1 MSRNGIFNAAG
12 LKQYKDA
19 ITTDS
24 NEWRVEI
31 AIGFSDLGL
40 IPGQEN
46 KSIAFAIFIRDN
58 GQDIAHWPDN
68 SDKDSP
74 KTWGALS
81 SRNSWGKVDLE
92 TQSLMAV
99 PTAPITGE
107 NVTIAFMYTN
117 KGNSPF
123 SGVQIGFYVDNA
135 LIKMLNDTRVI
146 EPSGSLIASA
156 IWRATSGNHTIS
168 VKLDPLNIIYETNKD
183 NNELSI
189 TIAAKLAMLTIKAE
203 EGVNITVNGNVT
215 RVGSSKE
222 AIFYANLSEV
232 RISAQKTNYF
242 ADNRYV
248 FQRWKLDD
256 VGSNNS
262 TIMLLISGDMEIEA
276 IYKAEYMVRMSFLDS
291 KGHQISPPSTVRFIA
306 PNGSSIVLRGGY
318 DIWLSQG
325 TMTIT
330 SINWSDVN
338 VLPSDSNYNV
348 VGPRTLS
355 LNCKV
360 FDVTVAVGDSLDLP
374 VAGANVMLVLPNGT
388 KASRVTGFDGK
399 AIFLR
404 IPTGRLSG
412 TVSNLGII
420 TTITGRELISD
431 LTLNVTLALS
441 FGTIVFMIII
451 VAAILVV
458 LAFYW
463 RRKAKRQESDKL
475 LRSLG
480 PPV

>member
-1 MSRNGIFNAAG
+1 M
-12 LKQYKDA
+12 
-19 ITTDS
+19 
-24 NEWRVEI
+24 
-31 AIGFSDLGL
+31 
-40 IPGQEN
+40 
-46 KSIAFAIFIRDN
+46 DN
-58 GQDIAHWPDN
+58 
-68 SDKDSP
+68 
-74 KTWGALS
+74 
-81 SRNSWGKVDLE
+81 VDLE
-92 TQSLMAV
+92 AQSLMAV

-168 VKLDPLNIIYETNKD
+168 VKLDPLNIIYETNED

-189 TIAAKLAMLTIKAE
+189 TIAAKLARLTIKAE

-215 RVGSSKE
+215 RVGSSNE
-222 AIFYANLSEV
+222 AVFYANLNEV
-232 RISAQKTNYF
+232 QIVAQKVNYL
-242 ADNRYV
+242 ADTKYV

-262 TIMLLISGDMEIEA
+262 TIMLLISGDTEIEA

-338 VLPSDSNYNV
+338 VMPSDSNYNIL
-348 VGPRTLS
+348 GPRTLS

-388 KASRVTGFDGK
+388 KVSRVTGFDGK

-431 LTLNVTLALS
+431 LTLNVALVLS
-441 FGTIVFMIII
+441 FGTIMFVTAVAVI
-451 VAAILVV
+451 VVSGLFI
-458 LAFYW
+458 W
-463 RRKAKRQESDKL
+463 RVNAKRKQRLPPPPPPPQSSMVDQGQPPPPPPMPSEQGKYKSQFQCRACGRSFWVYEHRFKVPYCQECGAPD
-475 LRSLG
+475 
-480 PPV
+480 PVHIITVEHEGE